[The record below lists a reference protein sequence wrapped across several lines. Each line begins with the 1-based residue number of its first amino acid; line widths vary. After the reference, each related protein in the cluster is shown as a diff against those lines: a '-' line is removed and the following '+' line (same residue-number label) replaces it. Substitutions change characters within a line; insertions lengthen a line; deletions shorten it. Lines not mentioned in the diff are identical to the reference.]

1 MYLEHDSNDATKRMF
16 DNIITPVNVKQR
28 VKARFKLRAMKG
40 NIIVRESAWCP
51 NLIVNGWFNQLFSG
65 LPSLYGICGFLAG
78 AGTAAAAET
87 DTALVSYLGGGNDL
101 QQSYIV
107 TNATVSPRSMTVG
120 VRYRGAEGAVVG
132 NVSEVAMYWS
142 TSGIG
147 PASNRSIINRA
158 RVVDE
163 LGNPTSVTVLSDE
176 FLEVI
181 WEFTHFA
188 IEGATGTLTIN
199 IAGTPTDFDYE
210 IQPVS
215 MNGNSHWYKVPAGFS
230 GGGIRMETSGIPLAK
245 TGNQFACNLANVN
258 SFGDPASGGTPTG
271 MNVYSN
277 NFTSLVLGAYTTNS
291 KTRLTTIRLPL
302 NNGNHASPGARTIYL
317 SLAGMSNSNAWC
329 THQMLLDGPILKSAL
344 QLFDLP
350 INVSMGNA

>member
-1 MYLEHDSNDATKRMF
+1 MYLEHDSNDATKRIF
-16 DNIITPVNVKQR
+16 DNIINPVSVKQR

-40 NIIVRESAWCP
+40 NIIMRESAWCP
-51 NLIVNGWFNQLFSG
+51 NLIVNGWFNNLFG
-65 LPSLYGICGFLAG
+65 VPSLYGICGFLAG

-87 DTALVSYLGGGNDL
+87 DTALVSYLGGGNDY
-101 QQSYIV
+101 QQSWV
-107 TNATVSPRSMTVG
+107 TTNSTVSPRTMTLG

-132 NVSEVAMYWS
+132 NVSEIAMYWS

-147 PASNRSIINRA
+147 PAPTRSIINRA

-181 WEFTHFA
+181 WEFTYFA
-188 IEGATGTLTIN
+188 IEGATGVLTIN
-199 IAGTPTDFDYE
+199 IAGTPTNFNYE
-210 IQPVS
+210 IRPVS
-215 MNGNSHWYKVPAGFS
+215 MKSNNVWIASPSTFS
-230 GGGIRMETSGIPLAK
+230 GGGVRMETSGIPTVGAS
-245 TGNQFACNLANVN
+245 NMRCNLANVN
-258 SFGDPASGGTPTG
+258 TFGDPDSAGYPTGGTTFA
-271 MNVYSN
+271 N
-277 NFTSLVLGAYTTNS
+277 NFTTRVLGPYTTNS
-291 KTRLTTIRLPL
+291 KTRLTTVRLPL

-317 SLAGMSNSNAWC
+317 ALAGPSDSNPWC
-329 THQMLLDGPILKSAL
+329 THQMLLDGPVLKSAL